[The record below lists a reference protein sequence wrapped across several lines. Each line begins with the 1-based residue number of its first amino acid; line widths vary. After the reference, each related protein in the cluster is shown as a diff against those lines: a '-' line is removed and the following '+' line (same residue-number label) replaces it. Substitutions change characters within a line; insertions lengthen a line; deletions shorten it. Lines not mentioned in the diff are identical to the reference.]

1 VNKTGSS
8 IELRDGDSD
17 PGAGIDPTT
26 TPARQADQQIYKT
39 YQPIGQPLEDFAG
52 TRMVFDLDNVTTQY
66 LMVWITNLPPK
77 GDRYSLTVNEITVIG
92 SPAS

>member
-1 VNKTGSS
+1 
-8 IELRDGDSD
+8 
-17 PGAGIDPTT
+17 
-26 TPARQADQQIYKT
+26 
-39 YQPIGQPLEDFAG
+39 
-52 TRMVFDLDNVTTQY
+52 MVFDLDNVTTQY